1 MDETLQDASQAA
13 NNLFLKIKDT
23 FFTWFKNILSWD
35 NIFKLIGSVIIIL
48 ALYFLYRFLIRCI
61 KKIPSSKLSIQR
73 TSILIKI
80 IKYSFYVILVM
91 FVVSL
96 FGVKLSAIWGAA
108 GIAGIALGF
117 AAQTSISNLISGI
130 FVLSEGILKI
140 GDYISVSGATGIVD
154 EISLLSIKI
163 HTLDNQ
169 LVRIPNSS
177 IISSNLTN
185 TSFYS
190 DRRIVINVSVSY
202 DTDMNLALQ
211 TLSKAPTLCPTIIS
225 TPPSS
230 VWFES
235 FGDSGI
241 NLSLAAW
248 FKNENLIQ
256 AKNELFIAIKQVFD
270 EANIS
275 IPYNKLEVSLTKD

>member
-13 NNLFLKIKDT
+13 NNLFLKIEDT
-23 FFTWFKNILSWD
+23 FFTWLKNILSWD
-35 NIFKLIGSVIIIL
+35 NIFKIIGSVIIIL

-108 GIAGIALGF
+108 GIAGVALGF
-117 AAQTSISNLISGI
+117 AAQTSISNLISGM

-154 EISLLSIKI
+154 EVSLLSIKI

-169 LVRIPNSS
+169 LIRIPNSS
-177 IISSNLTN
+177 IINSNLTN

-190 DRRIVINVSVSY
+190 TRRILINVSVSY
-202 DTDMNLALQ
+202 ETDMNLALQ
-211 TLSKAPTLCPTIIS
+211 TLSKAPSFCPTILS
-225 TPPSS
+225 DPPSS
-230 VWFES
+230 AWFES

-241 NLSLAAW
+241 NLVLAAW
-248 FKNENLIQ
+248 YKNDNLIN
-256 AKNELFIAIKQVFD
+256 AKNELFVSIKKVFD